1 MNYINSIET
10 ILINSRVLFPLPL
23 GSVVTTIR
31 VRKVI
36 WHSKNEDIRII
47 KIQRKRSKKGMLICR

>member
-23 GSVVTTIR
+23 GSV

>member
-10 ILINSRVLFPLPL
+10 ILINSRVLFSIPL

-47 KIQRKRSKKGMLICR
+47 NIQRKRS